1 MLDRYL
7 ADAIVVVHLLFVI
20 YTVFGGVLVL
30 RWKNTVYL
38 HIPALLWGV
47 AVEANGWICPL
58 TPLENQL
65 RANAGQA
72 GYTGSFVEHYLL
84 PVLYP
89 VNLTRFDQWSL
100 AVALILV
107 NVVIYVFVVRKYR
120 KPERGMPG

>member
-7 ADAIVVVHLLFVI
+7 ADAIVVVHLLFVV

-72 GYTGSFVEHYLL
+72 GYTGGFVEHYLL

-120 KPERGMPG
+120 KPER